1 MAESATS
8 EADPLRASAVR
19 QVVPAPISSASEPFD
34 ILVVGWFPTAGDP
47 GAGRFIADQVA
58 ALRATGRVKPWVAT
72 FEGIPLF
79 GEDRLR
85 EAAEAATER
94 HLTRAVE
101 SGPSP
106 FVPRGAAGPTG
117 IPVARL
123 GFAAGPTPGTGAEH
137 GFLHR
142 ETILAALLRRP
153 DRPAWALVHGHVGY
167 PEGAA
172 AARLAEEL
180 GVPFVLTEHATYLT
194 RIFAEPRQRARYV
207 ETVRRAARV
216 VTVTRMLADELIA
229 ELAPDVPDLAD
240 RLVVIPNAIA
250 VETFPLVEPA
260 QRAGAEL
267 LWVGY
272 RKPVKGIDTLLHAFA
287 RVRQARPEARLRLI
301 GTSVPPTDDA
311 HWLRLAAKL
320 GVADGVSIEGPA
332 DRPTVAAAMS
342 RASLFVHPSNR
353 ETFGVVAAEALAT
366 GLPVVATDSGGVT
379 EVLGPEPE
387 RLGALVPRGDPAA
400 LAAAILDTLDRRHSF
415 DPRELR
421 DYVET
426 RYAASAV
433 ATKLVALYD
442 GIRSLTPST
451 VRRRGTAV
459 NALKP
464 SPPVSAGIA
473 HDRVIVVGFQ
483 RSLLDRYLERLP
495 AQLLDE
501 LLVVSTGAEPG
512 PRGRWVL
519 AGPGTDRRL
528 TALLA
533 RGWRPPPPKTATEAA
548 RHLLRRLGRGIQD
561 LGEQIRTLRR
571 GPTSE
576 ADVLT
581 ELQRTLAEALGEDPP
596 LTHEAASGSR
606 RRTLVVCLAGL
617 DHLVVDAF
625 IGPDVEVAGG
635 GLAWLADRLTDVE
648 QPPSSAGGREPRPEP
663 EDDVG
668 SPGDE

>member
-1 MAESATS
+1 MGF
-8 EADPLRASAVR
+8 AS
-19 QVVPAPISSASEPFD
+19 QPFD

-47 GAGRFIADQVA
+47 GAGRFIADQVV
-58 ALRATGRVKPWVAT
+58 ALRATGRVQPWVAT

-85 EAAEAATER
+85 GAAEAATER
-94 HLTRAVE
+94 HLTRAIE

-106 FVPRGAAGPTG
+106 FVPRGAAGPKG

-123 GFAAGPTPGTGAEH
+123 GFAAGPSPRTGPEH
-137 GFLHR
+137 GYFHR
-142 ETILAALLRRP
+142 KTVLAALARRR

-172 AARLAEEL
+172 AAHVAEEL
-180 GVPFVLTEHATYLT
+180 GIPFILTEHATYLT

-207 ETVRRAARV
+207 EAVRRAARV

-229 ELAPDVPDLAD
+229 ELAPDVPDLRD
-240 RLVVIPNAIA
+240 RLLVIPNAVA
-250 VETFPLVEPA
+250 VEAFRLVEPD
-260 QRAGAEL
+260 QRAAAEL

-301 GTSVPPTDDA
+301 GASVPPTDDA
-311 HWLRLAAKL
+311 HWLRLAAEL

-332 DRPTVAAAMS
+332 DRPTVAAAMG

-387 RLGALVPRGDPAA
+387 RLGALVPRGDPDV
-400 LAAAILDTLDRRHSF
+400 LAAAIVETLDRRHSF

-421 DYVET
+421 RYVEE

-433 ATKLVALYD
+433 AARLVALYEE
-442 GIRSLTPST
+442 IRSLTSST
-451 VRRRGTAV
+451 ARRQGTAV
-459 NALKP
+459 DVLEP
-464 SPPVSAGIA
+464 SPPAAMGGA
-473 HDRVIVVGFQ
+473 HDRVVVVGFQ

-495 AQLLDE
+495 AQLLDG
-501 LLVVSTGAEPG
+501 LFVVSTGERPG

-519 AGPGTDRRL
+519 ARPGTDHAL

-533 RGWRPPPPKTATEAA
+533 RGWRPPPPKTAGEAA
-548 RHLLRRLGRGIQD
+548 RHLLWRLRRRSRD
-561 LGEQIRTLRR
+561 LGEQIRNIRR
-571 GPTSE
+571 GTTSE
-576 ADVLT
+576 AAV
-581 ELQRTLAEALGEDPP
+581 LAELRRALAVALDEGPP
-596 LTHEAASGSR
+596 STSEGAPDAR
-606 RRTLVVCLAGL
+606 RRTLLICLTGV
-617 DHLVVDAF
+617 DHLVADTFV
-625 IGPDVEVAGG
+625 GPGVEIAAG
-635 GLAWLADRLTDVE
+635 GLAWLADRLADVE
-648 QPPSSAGGREPRPEP
+648 GGPSSVGETEPILGPEVEGGSLGEE
-663 EDDVG
+663 
-668 SPGDE
+668 